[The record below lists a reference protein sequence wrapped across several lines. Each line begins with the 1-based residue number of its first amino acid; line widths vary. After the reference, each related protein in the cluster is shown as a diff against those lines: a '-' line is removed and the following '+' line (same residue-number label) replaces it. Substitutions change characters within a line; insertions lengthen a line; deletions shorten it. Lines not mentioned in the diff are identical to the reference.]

1 MAKKKKS
8 TSGIYSRRISHGSS
22 DVHDLRLKTRK
33 ESRVLLSNLS
43 ELWGGGDD
51 GRERLALF
59 LLYNKSGFDFLSI
72 DIRISEDCVPAIIFI
87 PAEKVGCAPLISP
100 ISGKVCASIVVTG
113 NMNEDISEVLPLI
126 EGNIDITFSDKLVLP
141 YKASIKPPL
150 YFECAKYIDQ
160 YIKARRLHWQ
170 KFISEER
177 FEKDPSSSTLWAKY
191 AASSYDPYK
200 ALIFPN
206 KKNLLSENHT
216 EWRELNYVLKLSL
229 DEMSSSN
236 TPRVSKSTYKD
247 KVEDLRRKADFRNII
262 KPTELRNRAADP
274 LEIKE
279 LKQIGNRILS
289 SIASEYRAW
298 HVDFSNLFERYV
310 QYVFS
315 LLAKQIGA
323 RVLCNNKFAIFGSR
337 REWGLAYL
345 EPDIII
351 TKGDNAIMA
360 DAKYKMHLYNSQ
372 SEKVN
377 VLKESFRHDLHQILA
392 YSSFEKAQN
401 KMAMLVYPCNSY
413 KCIHQKISAPILSAS
428 NDVYLI
434 GVPWGECSAEVGAN
448 YMSIQEKIIIT
459 INGLVELFSSLDNT
473 P

>member
-8 TSGIYSRRISHGSS
+8 SSGIYSRRISHGSS

-43 ELWGGGDD
+43 ELWGGSDD
-51 GRERLALF
+51 GQERLTLF
-59 LLYNKSGFDFLSI
+59 LLYNKRGFDFLSI
-72 DIRISEDCVPAIIFI
+72 EIRISEDGVPAIIFI
-87 PAEKVGCAPLISP
+87 PAEKVGCAPLVSP

-141 YKASIKPPL
+141 YKTSIKPPL

-170 KFISEER
+170 KFISEEHI
-177 FEKDPSSSTLWAKY
+177 EKDPSSSTLWAKY

-200 ALIFPN
+200 ALKFPN
-206 KKNLLSENHT
+206 KKNLLSENHI

-229 DEMSSSN
+229 DEMCSSN
-236 TPRVSKSTYKD
+236 TPRVSKLSYKD

-262 KPTELRNRAADP
+262 KPTELRSRAADP
-274 LEIKE
+274 LEVKE

-298 HVDFSNLFERYV
+298 HVDFSELFERYV
-310 QYVFS
+310 QYIFS

-323 RVLCNNKFAIFGSR
+323 RVLCNNKFAISGPR

-345 EPDIII
+345 EPDILI
-351 TKGDNAIMA
+351 TKGDNSIMA
-360 DAKYKMHLYNSQ
+360 DAKYKMHLFNSQ
-372 SEKVN
+372 SEKVD
-377 VLKESFRHDLHQILA
+377 VLKQSFRHDLHQVLA
-392 YSSFEKAQN
+392 YSSFEKVQN
-401 KMAMLVYPCNSY
+401 KIAMLVYPSNSY
-413 KCIHQKISAPILSAS
+413 KCIHQKISAPILSAT

-434 GVPWGECSAEVGAN
+434 GIPWGECSAEVGSN
-448 YMSIQEKIIIT
+448 YMSIHEKVRIT
-459 INGLVELFSSLDNT
+459 IDRLVKLFKLWNNT
-473 P
+473 Q

>member
-1 MAKKKKS
+1 MTKKKIKA
-8 TSGIYSRRISHGSS
+8 GIYSRRISHGSS
-22 DVHDLRLKTRK
+22 DVHDLCLKTRK
-33 ESRVLLSNLS
+33 ESRILLSNLS

-51 GRERLALF
+51 GKERLALF
-59 LLYNKSGFDFLSI
+59 LLYNKRGFDFLSI
-72 DIRISEDCVPAIIFI
+72 EIRISDDGIPAIIFI
-87 PAEKVGCAPLISP
+87 PAEKVGCAPLLSP
-100 ISGKVCASIVVTG
+100 INGKVCATIVVTG

-126 EGNIDITFSDKLVLP
+126 EGNIDIIFSEKLVFP
-141 YKASIKPPL
+141 YKTSIKPPL

-177 FEKDPSSSTLWAKY
+177 IEKDPSSSTLWAKY
-191 AASSYDPYK
+191 AASNYDPYK
-200 ALIFPN
+200 ALKYPN
-206 KKNLLSENHT
+206 KKNLLSENHV

-229 DEMSSSN
+229 NEMSSSN
-236 TPRVSKSTYKD
+236 TPRVSKLSYKD

-262 KPTELRNRAADP
+262 KPMELRSRAADP
-274 LEIKE
+274 LEVKE
-279 LKQIGNRILS
+279 LKKIGNRILS

-298 HVDFSNLFERYV
+298 YVDFCNLFERYV
-310 QYVFS
+310 QYIFS

-323 RVLCNNKFAIFGSR
+323 RVLCNNKFAVSGLR

-351 TKGDNAIMA
+351 TKGDNAIMV

-372 SEKVN
+372 SEKVDI
-377 VLKESFRHDLHQILA
+377 LKESFRHDLHQVLA

-401 KMAMLVYPCNSY
+401 KIAMLVYPCNSY
-413 KCIHQKISAPILSAS
+413 KCIHQKISASILSVK

-434 GVPWGECSAEVGAN
+434 GIPWGELCSEVGSN
-448 YMSIQEKIIIT
+448 YMSVHEKVRIT
-459 INGLVELFSSLDNT
+459 TDRLVELFKLWNNT
-473 P
+473 Q